1 MKRHTSLAP
10 ISREHHTALLLA
22 QLLKKDAPPYKDMPE
37 TPREK
42 SAYALQ
48 FFRNN
53 LQAHFSKEEKM
64 LTGLRQYHTAI
75 AALALEVQK
84 EHVELT
90 ELFNKLDMAENLAAA
105 MDAAGRALEK
115 HIRKE
120 ERVLF
125 PLIQE
130 HCPED
135 VLNTIEW

>member
-1 MKRHTSLAP
+1 MKRHEALAP
-10 ISREHHTALLLA
+10 ISREHHAALLLA
-22 QLLKKDAPPYKDMPE
+22 QLLKKDAPAYKDMPE
-37 TPREK
+37 KPEEK
-42 SAYALQ
+42 RVYAIQ
-48 FFRNN
+48 FFKNN
-53 LQAHFSKEEKM
+53 LRAHFTKEEKM
-64 LTGLRQYHTAI
+64 LAKLWQYHTTI
-75 AALALEVQK
+75 NSLALEVYK
-84 EHVELT
+84 EHVELV
-90 ELFNKLDMAENLAAA
+90 ELFNKLDHAENLVAA